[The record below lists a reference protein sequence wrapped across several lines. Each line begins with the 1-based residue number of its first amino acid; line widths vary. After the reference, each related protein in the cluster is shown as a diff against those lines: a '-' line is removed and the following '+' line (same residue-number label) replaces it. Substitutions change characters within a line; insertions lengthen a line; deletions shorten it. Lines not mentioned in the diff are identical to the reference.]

1 MHTQTEITLRQ
12 AVSQRIKPIL
22 FINKMDLV
30 LRQHERN
37 TEEMYKNFES
47 IISKVNNATS
57 SDQMDELRVDPSN
70 GSVCFGSGLQG
81 WAFTLN
87 QFSEIYAKNKFNM
100 PVNSMMKHLW
110 YDFYNRE
117 TKKFSTTKEAGSERA
132 FCHLILNP
140 ICKVFDAVTE
150 GNEEEIGSFLKNY
163 SIKLKEEDEEKKGNA
178 LFKAIMEAWLPA
190 EKSILQ
196 MIAIHLPSPVVG
208 QKNRM
213 KMLYKGPQ
221 TDPAAI
227 AISNCDADA
236 ELMMQVRQINLIFFL
251 IISFPFYILESNSV

>member
-57 SDQMDELRVDPSN
+57 SDRIDPTN

-100 PVNSMMKHLW
+100 PVNTC
-110 YDFYNRE
+110 N
-117 TKKFSTTKEAGSERA
+117 
-132 FCHLILNP
+132 N
-140 ICKVFDAVTE
+140 
-150 GNEEEIGSFLKNY
+150 
-163 SIKLKEEDEEKKGNA
+163 
-178 LFKAIMEAWLPA
+178 
-190 EKSILQ
+190 
-196 MIAIHLPSPVVG
+196 VV
-208 QKNRM
+208 
-213 KMLYKGPQ
+213 
-221 TDPAAI
+221 
-227 AISNCDADA
+227 
-236 ELMMQVRQINLIFFL
+236 
-251 IISFPFYILESNSV
+251 